1 MGGSDTCR
9 ECGYSYRHHY
19 HSEKRCVQEFYTKE
33 FVDGEMKRKFEAAK
47 TMEERAT
54 IFKRELRRQREA
66 SEREK
71 QRLSE
76 RLLLTIEEFHK
87 LGINRN
93 YAKLLENQLAVVK
106 HRLEGSVGA
115 ETKDLRKTKDVIQ
128 KKLQLVET
136 TLNEPWSPN
145 ADVSVQ
151 REWACKM
158 LGVTTAP
165 TREEI
170 KKGKQRNGKVYSP
183 RQIWRR
189 RIFQTN

>member
-1 MGGSDTCR
+1 
-9 ECGYSYRHHY
+9 
-19 HSEKRCVQEFYTKE
+19 
-33 FVDGEMKRKFEAAK
+33 
-47 TMEERAT
+47 MEERAT

-66 SEREK
+66 SEQER

-115 ETKDLRKTKDVIQ
+115 ETKDLRKTKEEIE

-170 KKGKQRNGKVYSP
+170 KKAYRELARCTHPDKSGDDEYFK
-183 RQIWRR
+183 
-189 RIFQTN
+189 RIERAKEILLQMI